1 MNDTAVEE
9 AYAAM
14 NEWFTSKGGRL
25 DGVRLATIPGKPGD
39 GRGLIAT
46 EDSPSGTRAIRVP
59 ASLTLSSVS
68 SRNLRFKQETVGE
81 QLRSLWVENQERA
94 LAVLLLHEWLKEHA
108 GEGSAWGPYLRTLG
122 LPAMGKS
129 ALRAVAGTYAAE
141 LWAERAADAVDTV
154 SALSSTLCVRAAPLC
169 QKEPGKAASGF
180 HTRDDVRWALGVV
193 RSRAVWVSRRT
204 TGSTFLALVPFLDL
218 VPHHPRAGGRP
229 RSSWIPPWGFISA
242 ATRASGMRFRCFAA
256 TRRTPT
262 RSCGGIRCPPGR
274 TRPTPFGSNYPARR

>member
-1 MNDTAVEE
+1 M
-9 AYAAM
+9 
-14 NEWFTSKGGRL
+14 
-25 DGVRLATIPGKPGD
+25 
-39 GRGLIAT
+39 
-46 EDSPSGTRAIRVP
+46 
-59 ASLTLSSVS
+59 
-68 SRNLRFKQETVGE
+68 GE

-218 VPHHPRAGGRP
+218 VPHHPRAGG
-229 RSSWIPPWGFISA
+229 STTLELDTSVGFHLGRDARVGDEISMF
-242 ATRASGMRFRCFAA
+242 RGDASDADALLRWHQV
-256 TRRTPT
+256 
-262 RSCGGIRCPPGR
+262 SPGR